1 MHTQSAEEVD
11 ATGTPIIQVSN
22 VESQIAC
29 TFCGWRNHL
38 PQGQGKA
45 WNRHMRAE
53 AMRLGVIYSSGVR
66 ILAKGAATQI
76 YLDAKQVEEDD
87 KPVLQ
92 ALKDKFGGNGLVK
105 PSWNKFK
112 LNQMLHLWDKQEK
125 SGGNF
130 EGWFTPSESQWKR

>member
-1 MHTQSAEEVD
+1 
-11 ATGTPIIQVSN
+11 
-22 VESQIAC
+22 
-29 TFCGWRNHL
+29 
-38 PQGQGKA
+38 
-45 WNRHMRAE
+45 MRAE

-76 YLDAKQVEEDD
+76 YLEAKQVEEDD

-92 ALKDKFGGNGLVK
+92 ALMAKFKDNGLIK

-125 SGGNF
+125 AGETSF
-130 EGWFTPSESQWKR
+130 EGFFTPSDSQWKSQE